1 MLVFQCEDSLEGI
14 FTGIYNAYEQK
25 SRPEDTMMSLNEELF
40 LFAEYQTVRPDAEK
54 TLKVIRTLQNRFGE
68 EDYHHICLAL
78 STPEPMKAQAVYQTV
93 SLGLRYGGAVKGH
106 LFDNLA
112 NDYVN
117 KAFTL
122 GRTAGNENCHMR
134 GFVRFQ
140 ELESGILYSKI
151 SPKNNLLT
159 FLMEHFADRLPIEN
173 FVLHDEGR
181 GLFGVHPAGKQWY
194 LLSGAEVCTEADR
207 FRLSER
213 ELHYQ
218 ELFRYFCHKI
228 AIKDRENLKLQRNM
242 LPLRFR
248 EYMVEFSKQ
257 LNIG

>member
-1 MLVFQCEDSLEGI
+1 MLVYQCEDSLEGI

-25 SRPEDTMMSLNEELF
+25 KRPEDTMLSLNEELY
-40 LFAEYQTVRPDAEK
+40 LFAEYQTVTPDAEK

-68 EDYHHICLAL
+68 ADYQHICLAL
-78 STPEPMKAQAVYQTV
+78 SSTEPMKAQAVYQTLA
-93 SLGLRYGGAVKGH
+93 LGLRRGEEARGR
-106 LFDNLA
+106 LFANLA
-112 NDYVN
+112 NDYVHH
-117 KAFTL
+117 AFSL
-122 GRTAGNENCHMR
+122 GRAAGNENCHLR

-194 LLSGAEVCTEADR
+194 LLNGEEVITEEC
-207 FRLSER
+207 FRISEC

-218 ELFRYFCHKI
+218 ELFRYFCHKL
-228 AIKDRENLKLQRNM
+228 AIRDRENPKLQRNM

-248 EYMVEFSKQ
+248 EYMVEFNKQ

>member
-25 SRPEDTMMSLNEELF
+25 NRPEDTMMSLNEELF
-40 LFAEYQTVRPDAEK
+40 LFAEYQTVTPDAEK

-68 EDYHHICLAL
+68 ADYHHICLAL

-93 SLGLRYGGAVKGH
+93 SLGLSAGKASYGH

-117 KAFTL
+117 KAFAL
-122 GRTAGNENCHMR
+122 GRAAGNENCHLR

-194 LLSGAEVCTEADR
+194 LLSGAEVFTEADN
-207 FRLSER
+207 FRVSER

-248 EYMVEFSKQ
+248 EYMVEFHKRSR
-257 LNIG
+257 IR